1 MVVRHAHCNGAGL
14 DLHQDPASNRC
25 ASALSSPCQLARLA
39 CVRERAIRAPHQE
52 RALETDLTLAAL
64 DLGSNSFRLELGR
77 IADNRIVVVDSHR
90 IAVRLAAGLTADKL
104 LDDAAWRR
112 GLDALGR
119 FAQRLSALP
128 HTRVRAVGTNT
139 LRVARNAPGFIA
151 AGERVLG
158 HPIEVIAGREEAR
171 MIFCGVA
178 HAAGSTPADERLLV
192 VDIGGGSTEIS
203 VGTGDEPDLMESLYV
218 GSINSTLSHFPGG
231 YIDEY
236 TFKQAELAAR
246 REIQV
251 VSAAVRSS
259 RWSVATASSGTARTI
274 ARLLAENHGGDG
286 SITAAGLRWL
296 RKRVIALG
304 VIERLQFAGLKAE
317 RALNLPGGL
326 AIMTAIFEEL
336 GIERMTVS
344 PNALRLGVLVDL
356 MRRLAPRRASADSR
370 EETVIDFETRYRCD
384 NAQSARVSALAVT
397 LFGQICGSMADPQ
410 AETVRE
416 IDWAA
421 RLAEVGFSIA
431 HNGYHKHSSYVIG
444 NADMPGFSRDEQKR
458 LAFLILGHAGKL
470 PKLAREAAPREL
482 WLSMAC
488 LRLAALMHRGRGDAG
503 QPPLALRLDGQRLR
517 LDLPEPWLSANPL
530 AAYSLMQ
537 EARAWQALGADP
549 PFVLEMS
556 EAVMA
561 ASGVLAAA

>member
-1 MVVRHAHCNGAGL
+1 MLGTHYKGAGL
-14 DLHQDPASNRC
+14 DLGQVSSSTRC
-25 ASALSSPCQLARLA
+25 ATALSSPCQLAPLA
-39 CVRERAIRAPHQE
+39 CVRERAYPSPHQE
-52 RALETDLTLAAL
+52 RALEPNLTLAAL
-64 DLGSNSFRLELGR
+64 DIGSNSFRLELGR
-77 IADNRIVVVDSHR
+77 IAGNRIVVIDSHR

-112 GLDALGR
+112 GLEALGR
-119 FAQRLSALP
+119 FAQRLAALP
-128 HTRVRAVGTNT
+128 QVRVRAVGTNT

-158 HPIEVIAGREEAR
+158 YPIEVIAGREEAR
-171 MIFCGVA
+171 MIFGGVA
-178 HAAGSTPADERLLV
+178 HAAADRLTGNARDERLLV

-251 VSAAVRSS
+251 VSAAVRASG
-259 RWSVATASSGTARTI
+259 WSAATASSGTARTI

-296 RKRVIALG
+296 RKRVVALG
-304 VIERLQFAGLKAE
+304 AIERLEFTGLKAE

-356 MRRLAPRRASADSR
+356 MHRLAPDQAPADSR
-370 EETVIDFETRYRCD
+370 EGTVIDFEARYACD
-384 NAQSARVSALAVT
+384 KVQSARVSTLGVA
-397 LFGQICGSMADPQ
+397 LFGQVVGSQADPL

-470 PKLAREAAPREL
+470 PKIARAAAPREL

-488 LRLAALMHRGRGDAG
+488 LRLAALMHRGRREVE
-503 QPPLALRLDGQRLR
+503 QPPLVLRLDGRRLKI
-517 LDLPEPWLSANPL
+517 
-530 AAYSLMQ
+530 
-537 EARAWQALGADP
+537 
-549 PFVLEMS
+549 
-556 EAVMA
+556 
-561 ASGVLAAA
+561 